1 MNKFEKIREQYPRV
15 TNSTLQKLY
24 DEDWTKSKKYFP
36 YMVKIWNWK
45 MNSGLTYTTQQLV
58 KTVKRFDELLPYI
71 SNKDI
76 YSEEYNDVRDL
87 VSQIQIAEEI
97 RDEKTFVREEHVL
110 VLEETDDYIFLV
122 PLTHRGSLKYGSG
135 TRWCTAS
142 KNDEGTFNRYHNS
155 GYLTYLISKNDK
167 ITNRCEKV
175 AFWSEDSSPL
185 SGEVMVY
192 NTIDAYINDEEL
204 YKGGWD
210 ASTIFRLLMMYRKN
224 AFIDLKTKQA
234 AVNVKKKLT
243 LLQNFDFVSLQRDL
257 QLLSDVK
264 NSDYVDEMLGG
275 SYQKIIDDF
284 IKTIEKQKVKNG

>member
-24 DEDWTKSKKYFP
+24 EEDWTKSKKYFP
-36 YMVKIWNWK
+36 YMVKIWNGK
-45 MNSGLTYTTQQLV
+45 MNSGLTYTTQQLI
-58 KTVKRFDELLPYI
+58 KTVKQFDELLPYI

-76 YSEEYNDVRDL
+76 YSEEYNDVWKLRN
-87 VSQIQIAEEI
+87 QIQIAEEI
-97 RDEKTFVREEHVL
+97 REEKTFVREEHVF

-122 PLTHRGSLKYGSG
+122 PLTHRGSLKYGSR
-135 TRWCTAS
+135 TKWCTAS
-142 KNDEGTFNRYHNS
+142 KNDVETFNRYHNS
-155 GYLTYLISKNDK
+155 GYLAYLISKNDK
-167 ITNRCEKV
+167 ITNKCENV

-192 NTIDAYINDEEL
+192 NTIDAYVNDEEL

-234 AVNVKKKLT
+234 EVNVKKKLT

-257 QLLSDVK
+257 QLLSEVK

-284 IKTIEKQKVKNG
+284 INTIEKQKVKNG